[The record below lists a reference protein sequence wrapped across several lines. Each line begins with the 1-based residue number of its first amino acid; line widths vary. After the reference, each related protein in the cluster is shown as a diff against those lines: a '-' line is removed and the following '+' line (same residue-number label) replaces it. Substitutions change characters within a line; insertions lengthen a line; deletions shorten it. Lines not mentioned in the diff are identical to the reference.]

1 MKHQYTDLKQSI
13 DLPNGVLLSL
23 STVGEIVAINK
34 DGKRTTL
41 DNQDAVRSFWHDVS
55 DTWPE
60 PPRIPHDPVLAAQV
74 RQAQADIE
82 ANKPR
87 NVTATRDADGSIRL
101 TLDDGT
107 VATIP
112 AA

>member
-1 MKHQYTDLKQSI
+1 M
-13 DLPNGVLLSL
+13 
-23 STVGEIVAINK
+23 
-34 DGKRTTL
+34 
-41 DNQDAVRSFWHDVS
+41 S
-55 DTWPE
+55 DTWPA
-60 PPRIPHDPVLAAQV
+60 PPRIPHNPKLAAQV

-87 NVTATRDADGSIRL
+87 NVVASKDADGSIRL